1 MPVRVEDL
9 KLLLQSTRPEA
20 ALVLV
25 AGSYVVAGRDELA
38 TTALRG
44 ALPVVTRDELLERVG
59 GWPVTERDLD
69 EAAASLAAA
78 EDNRGG

>member
-1 MPVRVEDL
+1 MAVRVEDL

-25 AGSYVVAGRDELA
+25 TGSYVVAGRDELG
-38 TTALRG
+38 TKALRG

-59 GWPVTERDLD
+59 GWPVTDRELD
-69 EAAASLAAA
+69 EAAAKLAAA